1 MSLQVKQVCDGAFCV
16 DIPEIGISWLFNAW
30 PDIVKH
36 VIEKD
41 YKINGVVYTE
51 LTQTLDVL
59 PQSNVLEFPL
69 LHCLFNLGMIFEGER
84 PVIIG
89 SESQIIRAR
98 EAFMR
103 GLYGF
108 QNITEILECL
118 SDLEKAETLIGEIE
132 GLGFNGI
139 QDIDNLV
146 QFFPLIAEKK
156 HLSCVYKGLGII
168 SHSPNVFELTY
179 EKNTVELDC
188 NLGMQ
193 CRYNVPFRLSHHSI
207 KPADFQIIDTG
218 EADGFS
224 ANYSCNHTTIRW
236 HGMTLCVDLPMNVS
250 EMLFHVG
257 ISNSEIDAVVFT
269 HNHDDHIGDL
279 AFLFQSRK
287 KIDVLCPEIIW
298 SAITR
303 KAAAVYDC
311 TEDDI
316 SSFVRYIPTSF
327 GEEYDYHGLVITPH
341 LSVHPVPTA
350 IYRFCVKCESNYK
363 SYVHLCDVLN
373 FQRCENLL
381 KNESLDRDR
390 FLSYKKFMSQSAS
403 LKKVDVGTKE
413 GGELFSVHGSW
424 RDFIDDP
431 AEEIVLTHVNPESL
445 EPQAVEFVGQV
456 SKFGTVRNLITTSAS
471 FLGDSYKGKVISFL
485 CHALS
490 EILDRSLNETELKGF
505 PEWHEIINTN
515 IVGFKPKDIVQDS
528 GNNADSIVVWLTGTG
543 RLMTEKNG
551 PQIKVQSGDVVGD
564 IDAVLGFGAY
574 CDLRSESYSNVA
586 FIPKELYRRFLL
598 VLIHESECNF
608 IKLLEEQQRI
618 RSKLLDSGF
627 CLSNTSISLKNSIA
641 KRAREVD
648 LKPHDPFLDGLY
660 IGCDLRDCC
669 IQFNG
674 IELDEN
680 AVRIPVFGSILNQIG
695 LQQYFQTTIK
705 RASTFLYISG
715 EHTKWLMN
723 VPSIH
728 YRLHEIVRWRKL
740 SSLFFEK

>member
-1 MSLQVKQVCDGAFCV
+1 
-16 DIPEIGISWLFNAW
+16 
-30 PDIVKH
+30 
-36 VIEKD
+36 
-41 YKINGVVYTE
+41 
-51 LTQTLDVL
+51 
-59 PQSNVLEFPL
+59 
-69 LHCLFNLGMIFEGER
+69 
-84 PVIIG
+84 
-89 SESQIIRAR
+89 
-98 EAFMR
+98 
-103 GLYGF
+103 
-108 QNITEILECL
+108 
-118 SDLEKAETLIGEIE
+118 
-132 GLGFNGI
+132 
-139 QDIDNLV
+139 
-146 QFFPLIAEKK
+146 
-156 HLSCVYKGLGII
+156 
-168 SHSPNVFELTY
+168 
-179 EKNTVELDC
+179 
-188 NLGMQ
+188 
-193 CRYNVPFRLSHHSI
+193 
-207 KPADFQIIDTG
+207 
-218 EADGFS
+218 
-224 ANYSCNHTTIRW
+224 
-236 HGMTLCVDLPMNVS
+236 
-250 EMLFHVG
+250 
-257 ISNSEIDAVVFT
+257 
-269 HNHDDHIGDL
+269 
-279 AFLFQSRK
+279 
-287 KIDVLCPEIIW
+287 
-298 SAITR
+298 
-303 KAAAVYDC
+303 
-311 TEDDI
+311 
-316 SSFVRYIPTSF
+316 F

-627 CLSNTSISLKNSIA
+627 CLSSTSISLKNSIA

-695 LQQYFQTTIK
+695 SQQYFQTTIK

>member
-1 MSLQVKQVCDGAFCV
+1 LSLQVKKICDGAFCV

-51 LTQTLDVL
+51 LTQKLDIS
-59 PQSNVLEFPL
+59 PQSNFLEFPL

-84 PVIIG
+84 PVVIG

-118 SDLEKAETLIGEIE
+118 SNMEEAETLIGEIE
-132 GLGFNGI
+132 GLGYNGI

-146 QFFPLIAEKK
+146 HFFPLIAEKND
-156 HLSCVYKGLGII
+156 LSCVHKGLRVT
-168 SHSPNVFELTY
+168 SHSPNVFELKY

-193 CRYNVPFRLSHHSI
+193 CRYNVPFRLNHDSI
-207 KPADFQIIDTG
+207 KPADFQVIDTG

-236 HGMTLCVDLPMNVS
+236 HGKTLCVDLPMNVS
-250 EMLFHVG
+250 KMLFHVG

-279 AFLFQSRK
+279 AFLFESHK

-316 SSFVRYIPTSF
+316 SSFVRYIPIPF
-327 GEEYDYHGLVITPH
+327 GEKYDYQGLVITPH

-350 IYRFCVKCESNYK
+350 IYKFCVKYENAYK

-381 KNESLDRDR
+381 ENESLDRDR
-390 FLSYKKFMSQSAS
+390 LLSYKKFMSQSAS

-413 GGELFSVHGSW
+413 RGELFSVHGSW
-424 RDFIDDP
+424 RDFVDDP

-445 EPQAVEFVGQV
+445 EPQAVESVGHV
-456 SKFGTVRNLITTSAS
+456 SKFGTVRNLIKSSGS
-471 FLGDSYKGKVISFL
+471 FLGDIYKEKVISFL

-490 EILDRSLNETELKGF
+490 EILDRSINETELKDF

-528 GNNADSIVVWLTGTG
+528 GNNAGSIVVWLTGTG

-551 PQIKVQSGDVVGD
+551 PQINVQSGDVVGD
-564 IDAVLGFGAY
+564 IDAVLGFVAC
-574 CDLRSESYSNVA
+574 CDLRSENYANVA
-586 FIPKELYRRFLL
+586 FIPKELFRRLLL

-608 IKLLEEQQRI
+608 IELMEEQHRI
-618 RSKLLDSGF
+618 RSKLLDSGLCF
-627 CLSNTSISLKNSIA
+627 SNTSISLKNSIA
-641 KRAREVD
+641 KRARQVD
-648 LKPHDPFLDGLY
+648 LKPHDPILDGLY

-674 IELDEN
+674 TELDEN

-695 LQQYFQTTIK
+695 SQQYFQPTIK
-705 RASTFLYISG
+705 RASTFLYISA

-728 YRLHEIVRWRKL
+728 YRLHEIVRWRKM
-740 SSLFFEK
+740 SSLFLEK